1 MKVGLFLGDE
11 SPYNGGSYT
20 FTSEILNSIIKL
32 ASSSTH
38 TFVVIGLR
46 KEINNLVLGKNIQYI
61 SLWQNPRRYWL
72 YRYYVISNA
81 IAQKWQHPNNKFKI
95 ENWHEKFVIINT
107 LEKHE
112 IDVIWNIGPFCLTTE
127 IPNISTVWDLQ
138 HRMQPYFPEV
148 SIKGEWDEREEFYT
162 KTLKRASFVLAGT
175 NTAKLE
181 IERFYEVPA
190 ERTRVLPFPT
200 PDFALN
206 PPAGDGKYILDKY
219 NLPDKYLYY
228 PAQFWSHKNHVNLV
242 LAVKFLR
249 EKYNLKFPVVF
260 SGSDKG
266 NKEYV
271 REMAAKLDLSQQ
283 VHFLGFIPQ
292 EDLIALYQNAFALTF
307 VTFFG
312 PDNLPPLEAFALG
325 CPVIASKVS
334 GATEQLEDAALL
346 VDPKDPEH
354 IALAIKSL
362 WDDNNLRQALVQ
374 RGLLRASQW
383 SGEDYTRGV
392 FSILDEFATIR
403 RCWGQ
408 NV

>member
-1 MKVGLFLGDE
+1 MKVAIFLGDE

-20 FTSEILNSIIKL
+20 FTNEIIKSVTKL
-32 ASSSTH
+32 ASESTH
-38 TFVVIGLR
+38 TFIVFGLG
-46 KEINNLVLGKNIQYI
+46 KEINHSLLAKDIPYV
-61 SLWQNPRRYWL
+61 SLWQNPRKYWL
-72 YRYYVISNA
+72 YKFYVISNA
-81 IAQKWQHPNNKFKI
+81 IFKKLRHRSNMFKI
-95 ENWHEKFVIINT
+95 ENWHQKFII
-107 LEKHE
+107 LHPLQKYE
-112 IDVIWNIGPFCLTTE
+112 IDIIWNIGPCSLTTE
-127 IPNISTVWDLQ
+127 IPNIFTVWDLQ

-148 SIKGEWDEREEFYT
+148 SIKGEWDEREQFYQ
-162 KTLKRASFVLAGT
+162 KTLKRASFALTGT
-175 NTAKLE
+175 YTAKSE
-181 IERFYEVPA
+181 IERFYEVPP
-190 ERTRVLPFPT
+190 ERIRVLPFPT
-200 PDFALN
+200 PQFALN
-206 PPAGDGKYILDKY
+206 PPPNDGKYVLNKY

-228 PAQFWSHKNHVNLV
+228 PAQFWSHKNHVNLL
-242 LAVKFLR
+242 LAVKL
-249 EKYNLKFPVVF
+249 LKDLYDLNFPVVF
-260 SGSDKG
+260 SGSNKG
-266 NKEYV
+266 NEEYV

-334 GATEQLEDAALL
+334 GATEQLKDAALL
-346 VDPKDPEH
+346 VDPKDPEN

-362 WDDNNLRQALVQ
+362 WDDNNLRQTLLE

-403 RCWGQ
+403 RCWG
-408 NV
+408 